1 MFKKMKKFQTMAYV
15 AALALVGTAGL
26 SSCKSDE
33 PGADYSGEVVKT
45 EFAINLPDEA
55 VGNNGTGINKMP
67 GSIVQKKGRSDFQ
80 GMTSLTLVPFAK
92 ATDIV
97 SSDTRLGDNIILTD
111 IAAATE
117 LGTNSNAKVYPSI
130 SIPLNTA
137 TFLFYAKSKAS
148 GTDFQTGSL
157 DVVNL
162 DNTHQPADYEF
173 QLKSIT
179 ATKGSPTASGTSGAA
194 LITYLNSI
202 ANTTDGATA
211 WKNYTTVES
220 AAMTAMFET
229 FSSWTSLSSYSVAR
243 GLTDLYN
250 TLVPMGTTIAT
261 NLKAAIANSTYA
273 TISGASAPYTVVLN
287 DETGSLG
294 YTLRDFPAE
303 YDLPNGSVR
312 IKWNSTA
319 EEFQACTEAE
329 YAAAGK
335 AFVDRYVYPAALWY
349 YANSQIK
356 TSNSSKQAMYDN
368 VNDWATVLGAH
379 TDATFVNTLTR
390 AVAIADVIQY
400 GVARLDVSVKLNA
413 TSLNDNTPVTPQS
426 ISCSEYPVTGILIGG
441 QKNVGFNFEP
451 KGATEYTIY
460 DNVMT
465 SNVEATPVV
474 MKATTSGSTT
484 NSTLVLQS
492 ETGSTKDVQI
502 AIELQNASG
511 KDFIG
516 VDGQVIPDGGKFY
529 LVAKLKAAD
538 ADKTTNTVFKQDYTT
553 TAALTINSLKSA
565 YNEIPDLRTP
575 QLELGMSVDLT
586 WTAGNTYNITIN

>member
-1 MFKKMKKFQTMAYV
+1 MKKFQTMAYV

-26 SSCKSDE
+26 SSCKSDNE
-33 PGADYSGEVVKT
+33 PDADYSGEVVKT

-67 GSIVQKKGRSDFQ
+67 GSIVQKNGRSDFQ

-92 ATDIV
+92 ATDIT
-97 SSDTRLGDNIILTD
+97 SSDTRLGDIIPLTD

-173 QLKSIT
+173 QLQSIT
-179 ATKGSPTASGTSGAA
+179 AAKGSPTASGTSGAA

-220 AAMTAMFET
+220 AAMTALFET

-335 AFVDRYVYPAALWY
+335 AFVDKYVYPAALWY

-368 VNDWATVLGAH
+368 VNDWGTVLNAH

-390 AVAIADVIQY
+390 AVAIEDVIQY
-400 GVARLDVSVKLNA
+400 GVARLDVIVKLNA
-413 TSLNDNTPVTPQS
+413 TSLNDNTPGTPQS
-426 ISCSEYPVTGILIGG
+426 ISCSSYPVTGVLIGG
-441 QKNVGFNFEP
+441 QKNVGFNFVP

-474 MKATTSGSTT
+474 MEATTSGSTT

-492 ETGSTKDVQI
+492 ETGTTKDVQI

-529 LVAKLKAAD
+529 LVAKLKAENANV
-538 ADKTTNTVFKQDYTT
+538 TTNTVFKQDYTT
-553 TAALTINSLKSA
+553 TATLTINSLKSA

-586 WTAGNTYNITIN
+586 WTAGNTYDITIN